1 LSALARIAKL
11 FHARHVLPVVGLSL
25 LALAGPVL
33 LASAFAITPSRASTD
48 RQSAALL
55 CESIGDGLVT
65 SSASSS
71 QQSSANEGVQ
81 GVFATDDD
89 NDNPRISIGDVG
101 VTEGNSET
109 TPMTF
114 TVSRS
119 GSSHGTS
126 SVHYAAEGVTAISG
140 VDFAPASGVLHFPTG
155 VTSRT
160 LTVDVT
166 ADRLDELDEILDV
179 NLSNPTGGHIIDGQG
194 QGTITD
200 DDGSPV
206 AASQSASTDEDTA
219 LPVTLVATDAEC
231 DLLTYTI
238 ITLPAHGAL
247 SVSGADRTYTPAANY
262 NGPDSFT
269 FRASDG
275 VNESNVATV
284 SITVNPGNDPPV
296 ASPNSAILAE
306 DSFAMVGLPA
316 TDVDGDPLTYSVVT
330 PPAHGTLSGSGN
342 SRTYTPGANNHG
354 SDSFTFTANDGTVDS
369 NVATVSLIVIPVN
382 DPPVAVND
390 TATAAEDAF
399 VDIDVR
405 GNDSD
410 LDSDTLTVIAVGTP
424 AHGTAV
430 IQDGDARYT
439 PDANYIGGDS
449 FTYTISDGNGGTDLA
464 SVALTVTPVNDA
476 PAATDSS
483 AQVAQDTP
491 EDIPLHATDLDGD
504 PLTYAIVAQP
514 EHGTLSGAGS
524 SRTYTPD
531 HHFHGPDSF
540 TFTAN
545 DGAVDSNV
553 ATVSITVTEDD
564 PALVTVNDASSQEGD
579 AGELD
584 AVFTVSIS
592 EPQTDAVVIDAAS
605 TDGTAHE
612 PGDYGAMQ
620 TRLTFSPGQTSR
632 TVVVKVHGDTVD
644 EPDENFVVNL
654 TVVSGDV
661 VLGDG
666 QGEGTIMDD
675 DPLSSLAVGDA
686 SVTEGSSGATT
697 ATLTVTLSSASE
709 QTVTVDYQTADG
721 TAHAP
726 SDYAG
731 TSGTLTFAAS
741 QTTKN
746 VTVSVNGDT
755 EIEPNETFLVELTNP
770 TNATIERGVGT
781 GTILDDDAAGP
792 PPPPPPPPAPPPPP
806 PPPPGPPPPVPP
818 PPPPP
823 RPPPPPPVARTIHGY
838 RCTIMG
844 TAKRDVLRGTN
855 RRDVLCG
862 AGGNDTLRGVG
873 GSDVLIGGSGS
884 DRLVGGPGKDLLI
897 GERGSDVMLGR
908 KGADRM
914 RGGAGADR
922 MNGGTGGD
930 RLAGGAGGDR
940 LDGGPGIDLLLGGKG
955 NDFIVGRDAQ
965 DRMQGGSGTDLCVR
979 RVVGICL

>member
-11 FHARHVLPVVGLSL
+11 FHARHLLPVVGLSL
-25 LALAGPVL
+25 LALASPIL
-33 LASAFAITPSRASTD
+33 LASAFAITPGGASTG
-48 RQSAALL
+48 RQSPAPL
-55 CESIGDGLVT
+55 CGDFGNGLFTGSSLNSPQTFAIG
-65 SSASSS
+65 
-71 QQSSANEGVQ
+71 
-81 GVFATDDD
+81 DD
-89 NDNPRISIGDVG
+89 NDNPRISIADAG
-101 VTEGNSET
+101 VTEGNSGT

-114 TVSRS
+114 IVSRA
-119 GSSHGTS
+119 GSTHGTS
-126 SVHYAAEGVTAISG
+126 SVHYTTEGATATSG
-140 VDFAPASGVLHFPTG
+140 VDFAPASGVVHFPTG
-155 VTSRT
+155 VVTQT

-166 ADRLDELDEILDV
+166 ADRLDELDEIFFVD
-179 NLSNPTGGHIIDGQG
+179 LSNPTGGHIIDGQG
-194 QGTITD
+194 QGTIAD
-200 DDGSPV
+200 DDSSPV
-206 AASQSASTDEDTA
+206 AASQSPSTDEDTA
-219 LPVTLVATDAEC
+219 LPVTLVATDADC
-231 DLLTYTI
+231 DLLTYSIVTP
-238 ITLPAHGAL
+238 PAHGAL
-247 SVSGADRTYTPAANY
+247 TGSGADRAYTPAADY

-275 VNESNVATV
+275 VNESNIATV

-316 TDVDGDPLTYSVVT
+316 TDVDGDPLTYSIVT
-330 PPAHGTLSGSGN
+330 GPAHGTLSGSGN
-342 SRTYTPGANNHG
+342 SRTYTPAADYHG
-354 SDSFTFTANDGTVDS
+354 PDGFTFKANDGTADS
-369 NVATVSLIVIPVN
+369 NVATVSLTVTPVN

-390 TATAAEDAF
+390 TASAAEDAF

-405 GNDSD
+405 ANDSD
-410 LDSDTLTVIAVGTP
+410 LDGDPLTVTAVGTP

-430 IQDGDARYT
+430 IQDGNVRYT
-439 PDANYIGGDS
+439 PDPNYNGGDS

-476 PAATDSS
+476 PVAADSS

-504 PLTYAIVAQP
+504 PLTYAVVTQP
-514 EHGTLSGAGS
+514 LHGTLSGSGS
-524 SRTYTPD
+524 IRTYSPD
-531 HHFHGPDSF
+531 DRYHGPDSF

-545 DGAVDSNV
+545 DGEVDSNV

-564 PALVTVNDASSQEGD
+564 PAIVNVNDASSEEGD

-592 EPQTDAVVIDAAS
+592 EPQIESVVIDAAS

-612 PGDYGAMQ
+612 PGDYGAMT
-620 TRLTFSPGQTSR
+620 TRLTFSAGQTSK

-644 EPDENFVVNL
+644 EPDENFAVNL

-666 QGEGTIMDD
+666 QGEGTIVDD

-686 SVTEGSSGATT
+686 SVIEGSSGTTT
-697 ATLTVTLSSASE
+697 AALTVTLSSASE
-709 QTVTVDYQTADG
+709 QTVTVAYDTADG

-726 SDYAG
+726 SDYTG
-731 TSGTLTFAAS
+731 TSGTLTFAPG
-741 QTTKN
+741 QTTRN
-746 VTVSVNGDT
+746 VSVSVNGDT

-781 GTILDDDAAGP
+781 GTILNDDAAGP

-823 RPPPPPPVARTIHGY
+823 PPPPVPRTIHGF

-873 GSDVLIGGSGS
+873 GNDVLIGGSGS

-930 RLAGGAGGDR
+930 RLNGGAGGDR

-965 DRMQGGSGTDLCVR
+965 DRMHGGAGTDLCVR
-979 RVVGICL
+979 KVVGLCL